1 MEDSKKEL
9 TPREKSNSNLKAGR
23 PKGAKNKTTLFKE
36 AMKEGFENLLETE
49 GKKVFEAV
57 VSKAKD
63 GDMTAAK
70 LILDRIIPVAD
81 VTGVAGKGNTQVVI
95 NVEGMGTNITLADQ
109 GVEPDYIDVQ
119 AEVFTE
125 GSEVEQE

>member
-81 VTGVAGKGNTQVVI
+81 VTGVKGSGQTQVVI
-95 NVEGMGTNITLADQ
+95 NVEGMGTNITLADE
-109 GVEPDYIDVQ
+109 GKEPENDVIDVQ
-119 AEVFTE
+119 VLEE
-125 GSEVEQE
+125 